1 MTCAE
6 TDLLASRNLAATSI
20 GDVAEKCRRARTS
33 IGDGASATIREV
45 SAHTN
50 LKMGRAIDG
59 AIGGAIGG
67 AIALEHNF
75 WDPRSRA
82 RYTTF
87 QRQRIA
93 HALSP

>member
-1 MTCAE
+1 MTCAGA
-6 TDLLASRNLAATSI
+6 DLLASRNLAATSI

-59 AIGGAIGG
+59 AIGGSIGG
-67 AIALEHNF
+67 AIA
-75 WDPRSRA
+75 P
-82 RYTTF
+82 
-87 QRQRIA
+87 RIA
-93 HALSP
+93 PP

>member
-6 TDLLASRNLAATSI
+6 TDLLASRNLAAAST

-50 LKMGRAIDG
+50 SKMGRAIDG
-59 AIGGAIGG
+59 AIGGGDRGG
-67 AIALEHNF
+67 GGGGGGGPIA
-75 WDPRSRA
+75 P
-82 RYTTF
+82 
-87 QRQRIA
+87 RIA
-93 HALSP
+93 PL